1 MTALAM
7 RCLIAY
13 HESVSNMVQNA
24 GALVRARRTGLGISQ
39 RAAARLC
46 GIPQPMLSRIESGQT
61 DPGVT
66 TLARVLAGLGAELH
80 LELRSLET
88 GGGERREKQ
97 RSLWLNRL
105 VVGELTRDP
114 DRVLAIARDNI
125 TRWREIHAGRPS
137 ILAALDRWSAILDE
151 GVESIVGTLTGH
163 SEEAQDLR
171 QNAPF
176 AGVLSQEQREQ
187 ALASFRSY
195 WEQRQTSAGAAA
207 AETRVAR

>member
-1 MTALAM
+1 M
-7 RCLIAY
+7 RYRITY
-13 HESVSNMVQNA
+13 HSAVSNVVKSA
-24 GALVRARRTGLGISQ
+24 GDLVRARRTGLGISQ

-46 GIPQPMLSRIESGQT
+46 GIPQPMLSRIESGLT
-61 DPGVT
+61 DSGVT

-80 LELRSLET
+80 LELKSLET
-88 GGGERREKQ
+88 GGGQRREKQ

-125 TRWREIHAGRPS
+125 TRWCEIHAGRPS

-151 GVESIVGTLTGH
+151 GIESIVATLTGH
-163 SEEAQDLR
+163 SEEAEDLR

-195 WEQRQTSAGAAA
+195 WEQRQTSDGAAA
-207 AETRVAR
+207 AEISVAR

>member
-1 MTALAM
+1 
-7 RCLIAY
+7 
-13 HESVSNMVQNA
+13 MVQNA

-61 DPGVT
+61 DPGVR

-80 LELRSLET
+80 LELRSSET

-97 RSLWLNRL
+97 RSLWLSRL

-137 ILAALDRWSAILDE
+137 ILAALERWSAILDE
-151 GVESIVGTLTGH
+151 GVESIVATLTGH
-163 SEEAQDLR
+163 SEEAEDLR

-176 AGVLSQEQREQ
+176 AGVLTQEQREQ

-195 WEQRQTSAGAAA
+195 WEQRQTSAGAPA
-207 AETRVAR
+207 AETRVGR

>member
-1 MTALAM
+1 
-7 RCLIAY
+7 
-13 HESVSNMVQNA
+13 MVGTA

-39 RAAARLC
+39 RAAARVC

-80 LELRSLET
+80 LELKSLET
-88 GGGERREKQ
+88 GGEGRREKH

-105 VVGELTRDP
+105 VVGELICDP

-125 TRWREIHAGRPS
+125 TRWREIHAGRPP
-137 ILAALDRWSAILDE
+137 ILAAMDRWSEILDE
-151 GVESIVGTLTGH
+151 GVESIVATLTGQ
-163 SEEAQDLR
+163 SEEAEDLR
-171 QNAPF
+171 QNSPF

-187 ALASFRSY
+187 VLASFRSY
-195 WEQRQTSAGAAA
+195 WEQRQPAAARAA
-207 AETRVAR
+207 AETSLAR